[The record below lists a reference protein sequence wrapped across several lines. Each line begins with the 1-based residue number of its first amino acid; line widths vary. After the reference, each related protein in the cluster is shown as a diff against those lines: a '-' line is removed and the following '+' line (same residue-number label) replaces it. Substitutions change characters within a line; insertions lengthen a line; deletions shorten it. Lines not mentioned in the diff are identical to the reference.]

1 MMHPVSTSGFSD
13 RESPIGP
20 EPGFWVGASG
30 VAARWY
36 GETQALVEYLVDTLS
51 VTSSELLLAEAG
63 HAVAH
68 EMRPGGGLHPSAKL
82 R

>member
-1 MMHPVSTSGFSD
+1 MLHPVSTSGFSD
-13 RESPIGP
+13 RESSIGP

-30 VAARWY
+30 DTARWY
-36 GETQALVEYLVDTLS
+36 GGAQALVEYLVDTLS
-51 VTSSELLLAEAG
+51 VTSSESLLAGAG

-68 EMRPGGGLHPSAKL
+68 EMRPGGVPPPSAKL